1 MRGKNLTERERYL
14 IEGYL
19 KAGLKVAEIAK
30 LLGRARKTIYA
41 EIKRGTITQ
50 IDTYLQKYTC
60 YTADAG
66 ERKAKEAASNKGRPL
81 KIGNDMEFVR
91 FVEKQTLEN
100 KYSPY
105 AISALIE
112 NQKIEFRTKVCWR
125 TIYNYKNNGIFLNI
139 KTHKK
144 QKEKKRRVALNNK
157 QCRSIEERPTEILE
171 RKEYGHWE
179 MDTVVSGQGK
189 GKACLLV
196 LTERK
201 TLEEIIRLMPDKK
214 AESTKKALDK
224 LEKELGAKQFRKK
237 FKTITVDNGV
247 EFLGQESL
255 EKSIINK
262 RLPRTTIYYCHPYS
276 SWERG
281 SNENQNKLIR
291 KFYPKGH
298 NLDLLTPQDAKNL
311 EQWINNY
318 PRKKFNGESPYTM
331 LKKEAAS

>member
-30 LLGRARKTIYA
+30 LLGRARKTIYT

-50 IDTYLQKYTC
+50 IDTYLREYSS
-60 YTADAG
+60 YAADAG

-112 NQKIEFRTKVCWR
+112 NQKIEFKTKICWR

-139 KTHKK
+139 KQSKK
-144 QKEKKRRVALNNK
+144 KKESTSRIGLHNK
-157 QCRSIEERPTEILE
+157 TSRSIEERPKEVLE

-179 MDTVVSGQGK
+179 MDTVVSGKGK
-189 GKACLLV
+189 GKTCLLV

-201 TLEEIIRLMPDKK
+201 TLEEIIRIMPNKK
-214 AESTKKALDK
+214 AESTQKTLDQ
-224 LEKELGAKQFRKK
+224 LEKELGAKKFRNK
-237 FKTITVDNGV
+237 FKTITVDNGI
-247 EFLGQESL
+247 EFLGQEKL
-255 EKSIINK
+255 EKSAINK
-262 RLPRTTIYYCHPYS
+262 KLPRTTIYYCHPYS

-281 SNENQNKLIR
+281 TNENQNKLIR
-291 KFYPKGH
+291 KFYPKGY
-298 NLDLLTPQDAKNL
+298 NLDLLTPQDATNL
-311 EQWINNY
+311 EHWINNY